1 MLSPRRNPT
10 AIGPDVGA
18 MPPPAPLQFAAPP
31 SMPPPDA
38 TGAQAIG
45 NLAGLATALQSKLAN
60 RGGGGGGGPVDA
72 PMRRKS
78 PFADAAAV
86 SANFA

>member
-31 SMPPPDA
+31 ALPPPDA
-38 TGAQAIG
+38 TGHAAIG
-45 NLAGLATALQSKLAN
+45 NLAGLATALQSKFAN
-60 RGGGGGGGPVDA
+60 QGGGGSGPVDA

-78 PFADAAAV
+78 PFADAAAA